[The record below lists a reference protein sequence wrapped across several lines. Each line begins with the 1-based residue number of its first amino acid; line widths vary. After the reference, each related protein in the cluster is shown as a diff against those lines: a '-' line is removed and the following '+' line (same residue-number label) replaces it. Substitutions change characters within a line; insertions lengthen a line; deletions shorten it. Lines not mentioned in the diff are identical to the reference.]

1 MNVTA
6 NVARLHRKNYLDGDN
21 TIPGPCMSGQL
32 TKYGYDQH
40 LINGAYLKQQYS
52 GLLPSN
58 LVRSSLNLRSTDV
71 PRTLQSAQALLR
83 GMYPWTNQ
91 ANPSA
96 TNFVDMYTVDAAR
109 EWLYPNPGN
118 CPLLAKF
125 EAEGKQS
132 SAYTGYI
139 SSTLTPLMAQLSK
152 YYGVAAAGMTS
163 PIATFDCLSAHKC
176 HKFPVP
182 GDLPDDL
189 YNQIVAAMEFEYKY
203 TYNYP
208 DRTTYGALAMGRAHY
223 DVLRHFRD
231 MAFNSTARSTEPV
244 FRLLSAHDTSVMPF
258 LNAIGAWD
266 GIWAPYASLVQM
278 ELWTPTQS
286 SHSQSPL
293 IRYIYNRKELTLPGC
308 QGVFCPLEQYGELV
322 APLVRTNYAAACAIS
337 PHEAKDIHTTANLG
351 VYTNDGW

>member
-1 MNVTA
+1 
-6 NVARLHRKNYLDGDN
+6 
-21 TIPGPCMSGQL
+21 MSGQL

-40 LINGAYLKQQYS
+40 LINGAYLKQQY
-52 GLLPSN
+52 GRLLPFE
-58 LVRSSLNLRSTDV
+58 LVRSSLHLRSTDV

-83 GMYPWTNQ
+83 GMYPWTTQSGSN
-91 ANPSA
+91 S
-96 TNFVDMYTVDAAR
+96 NFVDVYTVDAAR

-118 CPLLAKF
+118 CPQLAKY
-125 EAEGKQS
+125 EADAKQS
-132 SAYTGYI
+132 AAYTGYI
-139 SSTLTPLMAQLSK
+139 SSTLTPLMAKLAQ
-152 YYGVAAAGMTS
+152 YYSVPANRMVS
-163 PIATFDCLSAHKC
+163 PITAFDCLSAHKC
-176 HKFPVP
+176 HKFPLP

-189 YNQIVAAMEFEYKY
+189 YKQIVSAMEFEYKY

-208 DRTTYGALAMGRAHY
+208 DRVTYGSLAMGRAHN

-231 MAFNSTARSTEPV
+231 MAFNTTAQKTEPV

-278 ELWTPTQS
+278 ELWTPLPGVS
-286 SHSQSPL
+286 GSPK

-308 QGVFCPLEQYGELV
+308 DSVFCPIDKYAELV
-322 APLVRTNYAAACAIS
+322 EPLARSNYASACAINPSEVS
-337 PHEAKDIHTTANLG
+337 PDYHTASLG